1 MYTIRNGTPAA
12 VFDGWA
18 RNGYYALGGG
28 RFYYHG
34 SGGAAYSA
42 FGTCHLSYDGSRIEW
57 EDFYFSDIKDS
68 SAGTIG
74 YFHNTT
80 GVWKKMEAE
89 ELFIS
94 RDRFF
99 EMAETLRTGIRAIG
113 KVSFS
118 AYARCHEAAADG
130 TVQARWAEDAL
141 SDYGEYD
148 EFMAETSEY
157 QVRVLFSTQD
167 EVGDFRVLRLVPDL
181 DEEGNMTFF
190 ETELYYAD
198 RLTAERPLVLGMV
211 FHGDT
216 PGYGISYT
224 DGNGRTRR
232 FYIGMSGDD
241 GSLFLGEF

>member
-1 MYTIRNGTPAA
+1 M
-12 VFDGWA
+12 D
-18 RNGYYALGGG
+18 
-28 RFYYHG
+28 
-34 SGGAAYSA
+34 
-42 FGTCHLSYDGSRIEW
+42 
-57 EDFYFSDIKDS
+57 
-68 SAGTIG
+68 
-74 YFHNTT
+74 
-80 GVWKKMEAE
+80 
-89 ELFIS
+89 
-94 RDRFF
+94 
-99 EMAETLRTGIRAIG
+99 ETLRTGIRAIG
-113 KVSFS
+113 KVPFS
-118 AYARCHEAAADG
+118 EYACSHEAAADG

-224 DGNGRTRR
+224 DGNRRTRR

-241 GSLFLGEF
+241 GALFLGEF

>member
-1 MYTIRNGTPAA
+1 MMVLI
-12 VFDGWA
+12 
-18 RNGYYALGGG
+18 LK
-28 RFYYHG
+28 
-34 SGGAAYSA
+34 
-42 FGTCHLSYDGSRIEW
+42 I
-57 EDFYFSDIKDS
+57 
-68 SAGTIG
+68 
-74 YFHNTT
+74 
-80 GVWKKMEAE
+80 
-89 ELFIS
+89 

-99 EMAETLRTGIRAIG
+99 EMDETLRTGIRAIG
-113 KVSFS
+113 KVPFS
-118 AYARCHEAAADG
+118 AYACCHEAAADG

-181 DEEGNMTFF
+181 DEEGNMTFS

>member
-1 MYTIRNGTPAA
+1 M
-12 VFDGWA
+12 D
-18 RNGYYALGGG
+18 
-28 RFYYHG
+28 
-34 SGGAAYSA
+34 
-42 FGTCHLSYDGSRIEW
+42 
-57 EDFYFSDIKDS
+57 
-68 SAGTIG
+68 
-74 YFHNTT
+74 
-80 GVWKKMEAE
+80 
-89 ELFIS
+89 
-94 RDRFF
+94 
-99 EMAETLRTGIRAIG
+99 ETLRTGIRAIG
-113 KVSFS
+113 KVPFS
-118 AYARCHEAAADG
+118 EYARCHEAAADG

-157 QVRVLFSTQD
+157 QARVLFSTQD
-167 EVGDFRVLRLVPDL
+167 EVRDFRVLRLVPDL
-181 DEEGNMTFF
+181 DEEGNMTFS
-190 ETELYYAD
+190 ETELYYAG